1 MASFAEGLMQG
12 ILARRKSQE
21 ESKEKQSE
29 RMLELLKLQMT
40 SREIQSKL
48 EEAAR
53 EKERELKNRLAV
65 EQFKSKVDAVRQEQL
80 EGIKSRLQEQK
91 GIAQEERQ
99 ADKLQKDLER
109 QTFLRT
115 MGQKALSPEQIS
127 EVEAVFPEAKITKPS
142 TLGRL
147 SFGLLGPKKASVTF
161 PKGSLSRLGVSPKKF
176 TSPDDVK
183 NAIKE
188 GNLTKKEGIKILQR
202 EFGYK

>member
-65 EQFKSKVDAVRQEQL
+65 EQFKFEVGSARQEQL
-80 EGIKSRLQEQK
+80 EGIKSRLQGQRE
-91 GIAQEERQ
+91 IEQEERQ
-99 ADKLQKDLER
+99 TNKLQKDLER

-115 MGQKALSPEQIS
+115 MGQKSLTPEQLS
-127 EVEAVFPEAKITKPS
+127 EVGAVFPEAKITKPS

-161 PKGSLSRLGVSPKKF
+161 PKGLLSELGVSPKKF

-188 GNLTKKEGIKILQR
+188 GNLTKEEGIKILQR